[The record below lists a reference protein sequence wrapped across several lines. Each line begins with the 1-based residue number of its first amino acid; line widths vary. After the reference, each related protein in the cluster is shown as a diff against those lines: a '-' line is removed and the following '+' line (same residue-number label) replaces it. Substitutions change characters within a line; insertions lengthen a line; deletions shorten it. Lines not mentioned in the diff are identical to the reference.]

1 MLMTPSSDLESFL
14 NAVVRD
20 HSIATGLKALTSH
33 PQIAAY
39 AKTCGYEFSLAEW
52 GRYVAS
58 EALNLSDQDLGYVMG
73 ADVDHWTW
81 AFKQVALWRAL
92 LMDGSR
98 ASDTSSISSVANSS
112 QEISNPMLGAVDSSS
127 AALADAQQDS
137 QLEAFV
143 AFAKQDSAV
152 KEEIKMATNE
162 VDVIRIAQENGFS
175 FDSRAILRQW
185 SKVTDFSRPTW
196 FGWFAE

>member
-1 MLMTPSSDLESFL
+1 
-14 NAVVRD
+14 
-20 HSIATGLKALTSH
+20 
-33 PQIAAY
+33 
-39 AKTCGYEFSLAEW
+39 
-52 GRYVAS
+52 
-58 EALNLSDQDLGYVMG
+58 
-73 ADVDHWTW
+73 
-81 AFKQVALWRAL
+81 
-92 LMDGSR
+92 
-98 ASDTSSISSVANSS
+98 
-112 QEISNPMLGAVDSSS
+112 MLGAVDSSS